1 MSDYI
6 ALGMITARHA
16 DLLRE
21 ADEARLA
28 RIGRS
33 QQRQRHRPGRIVAW
47 LWHGSQGHQPRP
59 AAKANAR
66 AAKPNARHGK
76 TPDLAT

>member
-6 ALGMITARHA
+6 ALGVITARHA

-28 RIGRS
+28 RICRS
-33 QQRQRHRPGRIVAW
+33 RQRHRPGRIVSW
-47 LWHGSQGHQPRP
+47 LWHGQPRPRP

-66 AAKPNARHGK
+66 HGK
-76 TPDLAT
+76 TPDLVT